1 MPVVCLEEPSK
12 GATAVRID
20 PATAKAE
27 ACSAGVMPDDED
39 GHPPVRLGTLAD
51 IDDLVSI
58 EHRAFSCN
66 RITRRGFSRFVLS
79 PRTVLM
85 VQEQP
90 SRCVGYVLLLFHPA
104 GRIARIYSLAVDPLV
119 RGAGVGCRLLSAAVR
134 AAQVRQAAIL
144 RLEVSDGNAAAQRL
158 YLKSGFEV
166 FGRHQSYYSDGS
178 NALRMQKSV

>member
-1 MPVVCLEEPSK
+1 M
-12 GATAVRID
+12 
-20 PATAKAE
+20 
-27 ACSAGVMPDDED
+27 
-39 GHPPVRLGTLAD
+39 RLGTSAD
-51 IDDLVSI
+51 LDDLLSI
-58 EHRAFSCN
+58 ENRAFSCD
-66 RITRRGFSRFVLS
+66 RITRHGFSRFVLS
-79 PRTVLM
+79 PRTILM

-134 AAQVRQAAIL
+134 AAQVRQAAVL

-166 FGRHQSYYSDGS
+166 FGRHQRYYSDGS